1 MKKITKTLI
10 VLSILS
16 IILPTLTLA
25 ENTKQDL
32 PQTPPELTEPIDA
45 PEPSFAQED
54 TQPPEGTT
62 NCFDYY
68 TFGSVQVDVSPTLV
82 GTVNGVPITFKGT
95 IKNNNPYPIVDG
107 TLYVKVFKL
116 RDSQEKNANG
126 PFVVD
131 QYVVLNQLSLPAHGS
146 MPVTFSWKVPAHAT
160 TGNYQLATF
169 FTTSKKF
176 NLLGLAFT
184 DDVVGNT
191 ANFKVIGETNKGVT
205 FDKDS
210 VKITDGENT
219 QDYYFAAFPP
229 RMSDTAPV
237 TLTST
242 IKNTTK
248 KDQIAT
254 VRWDVF
260 QWDQQRRENRIS
272 TETQTY
278 TIKANSTKK
287 VTHTITDNTY
297 PVYLTVATL
306 KYKDTKSILNIRF
319 VRENKNRLRINFP
332 AVTDFP
338 LKKDKETTLFSCL
351 HNTANQTPN
360 GELHLTLEDTK
371 GNLIHE
377 YTYKG
382 GVTGAMMG
390 VKDNFTPKKDYDKF
404 TLKADL
410 FQEGSLVDTAYLDYD
425 CMQIDP
431 SACMHLKKDAS
442 GNIVYDDADTGANTL
457 NTKALQ
463 IFGLFGLFGL
473 LGLLVVGLIVFLW
486 KRK

>member
-1 MKKITKTLI
+1 M
-10 VLSILS
+10 
-16 IILPTLTLA
+16 
-25 ENTKQDL
+25 
-32 PQTPPELTEPIDA
+32 
-45 PEPSFAQED
+45 
-54 TQPPEGTT
+54 
-62 NCFDYY
+62 
-68 TFGSVQVDVSPTLV
+68 
-82 GTVNGVPITFKGT
+82 TFKGT

-107 TLYVKVFKL
+107 TLYVKIFKL

-146 MPVTFSWKVPAHAT
+146 MPITFRWKVPAYAT

-191 ANFKVIGETNKGVT
+191 ANFKVTGETNKGVT

-210 VKITDGENT
+210 VTITDGKNT

-237 TLTST
+237 TLTAT
-242 IKNTTK
+242 IKNTTDK
-248 KDQIAT
+248 EQIAK
-254 VRWDVF
+254 VNWNVYW
-260 QWDQQRRENRIS
+260 WDQQRMENRIQ
-272 TETQTY
+272 TESLAY
-278 TIKANSTKK
+278 RVPAHSSKK
-287 VTHTITDNTY
+287 VSYTVKDNQY

-338 LKKDKETTLFSCL
+338 LKKGKETTLFSCL
-351 HNTANQTPN
+351 HNTANDTPN
-360 GELHLTLEDTK
+360 GELHITLKDTK
-371 GNLIHE
+371 GNTIHT

-390 VKDNFTPKKDYDKF
+390 VKDTFTPKKDYDKF
-404 TLKADL
+404 TSPQTFSKMVN
-410 FQEGSLVDTAYLDYD
+410 S
-425 CMQIDP
+425 
-431 SACMHLKKDAS
+431 
-442 GNIVYDDADTGANTL
+442 
-457 NTKALQ
+457 
-463 IFGLFGLFGL
+463 
-473 LGLLVVGLIVFLW
+473 
-486 KRK
+486 